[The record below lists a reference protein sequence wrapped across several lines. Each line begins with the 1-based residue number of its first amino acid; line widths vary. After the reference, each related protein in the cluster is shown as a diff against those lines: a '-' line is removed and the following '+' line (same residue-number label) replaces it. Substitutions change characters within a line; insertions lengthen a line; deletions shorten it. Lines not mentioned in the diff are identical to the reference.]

1 MAQAT
6 KVYDFKSVGLQQ
18 DKFQENFIDTQL
30 STPVGILTPVSFAQY
45 GGAGSVFAMSTDLQ
59 VQIADNLR
67 NLLVTN
73 HGERLMLTDFGA
85 NLRPLAFELT
95 SNTGIDEALMRIS
108 SAVSKFMPF
117 VELQE
122 FEPKVEKAE
131 NGDIIQVAI
140 RVGYSIPSIQV
151 TGQQVKVVLVVT
163 S

>member
-18 DKFQENFIDTQL
+18 DKFEENFLDTTS
-30 STPVGILTPVSFAQY
+30 STPIGILTPVSFAQY
-45 GGAGSVFAMSTDLQ
+45 GGVGSVFAMSKDLQ
-59 VQIADNLR
+59 VQVADNLR

-95 SNTGIDEALMRIS
+95 SEAGIGEALTRIS
-108 SAVSKFMPF
+108 SAVNKFMPF
-117 VELQE
+117 IELQE
-122 FEPKVEKAE
+122 FEPNIEKSEA
-131 NGDIIQVAI
+131 GDIIQVAI
-140 RVGYSIPSIQV
+140 RVGYSIPSIEV